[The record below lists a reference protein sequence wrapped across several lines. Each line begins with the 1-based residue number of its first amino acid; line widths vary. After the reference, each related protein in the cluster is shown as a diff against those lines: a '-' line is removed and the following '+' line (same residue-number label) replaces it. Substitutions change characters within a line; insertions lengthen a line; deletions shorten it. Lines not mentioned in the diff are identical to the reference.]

1 MENQAKAII
10 ESLFSEQVQNYI
22 ITHEHD
28 DERDLV
34 LRHKE
39 ILGVPS
45 AVIAEQIAGRRKAKE
60 KLPLYY
66 QTPGI
71 VYPPAINLEQTSSEQ
86 TARFKSSLITEALA
100 AHGDK
105 PLARAIDLTSGLG
118 IDTYFLSRIFTHF
131 DAVEPNPGL
140 LETAQHNHQQ
150 LGATNIRHHNTT
162 AETFLAQ
169 LNEKVNLVF
178 IDPSRRTSNKKVFTL
193 TDSEP
198 DIVSLQHTIFEKTD
212 NLLVKASPLLDI
224 SLALKAL
231 DFVKSV
237 YVVAVDN
244 EVKELLFLAEK
255 DFNGEPLIHSVNLL
269 KQRHD
274 SFSFSLTDEAT
285 TIAKFSDPL
294 VYLYEPNAAI
304 LKAGAFK
311 TIAQRFKLAKIQS
324 STHLYTADLLAED
337 FPGRIFLIEA
347 RVKPDAKSLKPF
359 FPEGKA
365 NITTRN
371 YPLTV
376 EELKKKTGLKDGGEK
391 FLIGFSGVIEK
402 FLVAARRVK

>member
-1 MENQAKAII
+1 MSVLKDLLLPE
-10 ESLFSEQVQNYI
+10 VQQFI
-22 ITHEHD
+22 HDHQHD

-45 AVIAEQIAGRRKAKE
+45 AIIAEQIAGRRKAKE
-60 KLPLYY
+60 KLPLYF

-71 VYPPAINLEQTSSEQ
+71 IYPPAINLEQTSSEQ
-86 TARFKSSLITEALA
+86 TARFKSALITEALA
-100 AHGDK
+100 AHGGK
-105 PLARAIDLTSGLG
+105 TLKQAIDLTSGLG
-118 IDTYFLSRIFTHF
+118 IDTYFLSRIFTQF
-131 DAVEPNPGL
+131 DAVEPNPAL
-140 LETAQHNHQQ
+140 LEIAQHNHQR

-169 LNEKVNLVF
+169 LNEKVSLIF

-198 DIVSLQHTIFEKTD
+198 DIVSLQRTIFEKTD

-224 SLALKAL
+224 TLALKAL
-231 DFVKSV
+231 GFVKSV

-244 EVKELLFLAEK
+244 EVKELLFFAEK
-255 DFNGEPLIHSVNLL
+255 DFKDEPLIHSINLM

-274 SFSFSLTDEAT
+274 SFSFSMMDEGAAIT
-285 TIAKFSDPL
+285 KFSDPL
-294 VYLYEPNAAI
+294 KYLYEPNAAI

-311 TIAQRFKLAKIQS
+311 TIAQHFNLAKIQA
-324 STHLYTADLLAED
+324 STHLYTADHLAEG
-337 FPGRIFLIEA
+337 FPGRVFVIEA
-347 RVKPDAKSLKPF
+347 PVKPDAKVLKPF

-391 FLIGFSGVIEK
+391 FLIGLSGTKEK